1 VGESNQAGFLAGS
14 GNTGQRPRGEK
25 AAMIWVRRLMIGS
38 GLVAASF
45 LVATPMAGAIDT
57 YTSTPPAVGSTATTP
72 PSALP
77 FTSEPQA
84 TGATGTA
91 TQLGSSS
98 LPFTGADIGEL
109 AVIGVGAVAAGRLLL
124 VRRRRPAA

>member
-1 VGESNQAGFLAGS
+1 
-14 GNTGQRPRGEK
+14 
-25 AAMIWVRRLMIGS
+25 MIWVRRLMIGT

-45 LVATPMAGAIDT
+45 LVAAPVAGAIDT
-57 YTSTPPAVGSTATTP
+57 YTSTPPAVGSTVT
-72 PSALP
+72 ALP
-77 FTSEPQA
+77 FTSEPPA

-124 VRRRRPAA
+124 VRRRRSAA